1 MEITGKDKHRLV
13 FRTPAFIATFLAFGL
28 FGFITGIW
36 EVLLADLRTSI
47 SLSTGAFGLA
57 LTVGILAAVPAMILG
72 GRIVDQFNPRVL
84 IGITGLTM
92 GLAIFGISQV
102 DSYLLLVGTFLLYF
116 AANSAYD
123 VGINAAGINIEQ
135 TKAQQILTYF
145 HAAFSGFAA
154 VGALLTGILL
164 TVGENFR
171 LLYIGLSIGVTIV
184 SALLF
189 LSRSLP
195 DRQQNRKQIKENVDH
210 RSLFR
215 NFAVVLIAVIVFLS
229 YFAEGTIENWSAV
242 YLRTWLT
249 LPIIVGASGVALFH
263 LAMATGRLG
272 GAQLIS
278 VFDRRWILRAAGVLG
293 TVGMVLSVITT
304 IPFLILVGLFVVGLS
319 MSVVSPIGYSLA
331 GDFAPRRSGEASSVV
346 SVVGWSAF
354 IISPALVGGLAEVVG
369 LRAALAIVILTASLI
384 AVLTYRIPDHDSQTE
399 KQSPSELNQCTLS
412 SKD

>member
-1 MEITGKDKHRLV
+1 M
-13 FRTPAFIATFLAFGL
+13 
-28 FGFITGIW
+28 
-36 EVLLADLRTSI
+36 
-47 SLSTGAFGLA
+47 
-57 LTVGILAAVPAMILG
+57 
-72 GRIVDQFNPRVL
+72 
-84 IGITGLTM
+84 
-92 GLAIFGISQV
+92 
-102 DSYLLLVGTFLLYF
+102 
-116 AANSAYD
+116 
-123 VGINAAGINIEQ
+123 
-135 TKAQQILTYF
+135 
-145 HAAFSGFAA
+145 
-154 VGALLTGILL
+154 
-164 TVGENFR
+164 
-171 LLYIGLSIGVTIV
+171 
-184 SALLF
+184 
-189 LSRSLP
+189 
-195 DRQQNRKQIKENVDH
+195 
-210 RSLFR
+210 
-215 NFAVVLIAVIVFLS
+215 LIAVIVFLS

>member
-92 GLAIFGISQV
+92 GLSILGISQV

-171 LLYIGLSIGVTIV
+171 LLYIGLSI
-184 SALLF
+184 
-189 LSRSLP
+189 
-195 DRQQNRKQIKENVDH
+195 
-210 RSLFR
+210 
-215 NFAVVLIAVIVFLS
+215 
-229 YFAEGTIENWSAV
+229 
-242 YLRTWLT
+242 
-249 LPIIVGASGVALFH
+249 
-263 LAMATGRLG
+263 
-272 GAQLIS
+272 
-278 VFDRRWILRAAGVLG
+278 
-293 TVGMVLSVITT
+293 
-304 IPFLILVGLFVVGLS
+304 
-319 MSVVSPIGYSLA
+319 
-331 GDFAPRRSGEASSVV
+331 
-346 SVVGWSAF
+346 
-354 IISPALVGGLAEVVG
+354 
-369 LRAALAIVILTASLI
+369 
-384 AVLTYRIPDHDSQTE
+384 
-399 KQSPSELNQCTLS
+399 
-412 SKD
+412 